1 MDEKFLLIDGSSLIH
16 RAFFALPPL
25 TNQKGVNTGAVYGL
39 CNMLLKLLQEIQP
52 NYMLVAFDKSR
63 KTFRTEKFSA
73 YKGQRKATPP
83 ELKEQFPLSMELLQA
98 MGIPTLEVDNYEADD
113 IIGTLSSAAPEN
125 VQVKIVTGDRDEFQ
139 LIKNNVQ
146 VLFTKKGISN
156 IAVYD
161 EKAFG
166 EEYQG
171 LEPRQIID
179 LKGLMGDTSD
189 NIPGV
194 PGVGPKTALK
204 LITQYRTV
212 ENVLDHAEE
221 VKGKALQEKLRNNRD
236 QALLSKELA
245 TICLEVPID
254 RDPAAYLLTGMTG
267 ECRKLMQELQFR
279 NLWDRFVP
287 VLGCAEGTDAGSSD
301 DPLSLFGEPM
311 ETQALETVEVT
322 DPAQAEKLMEE
333 IKTQGAQVALAY
345 ETAGT
350 LPKLELV
357 SLDLVFKDRHYA
369 LQPEKAGKE
378 AVLSWLQD
386 GTLPKAAADPK
397 ELYKYMLGQGR
408 ELRGITDDPSL
419 AAYLFEP
426 GANGY
431 GIRGLGEEFLSGT
444 SGEAAQDTA
453 ALVPVLREKLQERD
467 LTRLYEKIELPLTEN
482 LAEMEFAGITVDQA
496 MLDEVTEEM
505 TKKVQ
510 ALEQQAWDQAGE
522 EFNLN
527 SPKQLGSLLFDK
539 LGLPIIKKTKTGYST
554 DVSVLEALQGEH
566 PIIETLIAYR
576 QLSKLLSTYLLGL
589 HPLINPVTGRIHTH
603 FNQMATV
610 TGRLSSTEPN
620 LQNIPTRTEVGK
632 RMREMFVP
640 GEGYDLLMSCDY
652 SQVEL
657 RVMASIAQDELLLDS
672 FRHGQDVHARTAS
685 EIFSVPLD
693 QVTPYMR
700 SKAKTVNFGI
710 IYGISDFGLARQLGV
725 PRGEAA
731 QYIDSYFAR
740 YTGVKA
746 YMEREKQKARELGY
760 VETLFGRRRYLP
772 DIKAKNFN
780 RRSFAERTAINTPI
794 QGTAAD
800 IIKIA
805 MLKVAENLRQAQV
818 KSRVL
823 LQVHDELVLEVTE
836 KEKDQVARIVKD
848 TMEHAVELA
857 VPLVADVAVGK
868 NWAQAK

>member
-25 TNQKGVNTGAVYGL
+25 TNKKGVNTGAVYGL
-39 CNMLLKLLQEIQP
+39 CNMILKLLQEIKP
-52 NYMLVAFDKSR
+52 SYMLVAFDKSR
-63 KTFRTEKFSA
+63 KTFRTEKFPD

-83 ELKEQFPLSMELLQA
+83 ELKEQFPLSIRLLQA

-113 IIGTLSSAAPEN
+113 IIGTLSSGAPDS
-125 VQVKIVTGDRDEFQ
+125 VQVRIVTGDRDEFQ

-204 LITQYRTV
+204 LIAQYGTV
-212 ENVLDHAEE
+212 ENTLDHAEE

-236 QALLSKELA
+236 QALLSKDLA
-245 TICLEVPID
+245 TICLQVPIEK
-254 RDPAAYLLTGMTG
+254 DPAAYPLTGLT
-267 ECRKLMQELQFR
+267 EESRKLMQELQFK

-287 VLGCAEGTDAGSSD
+287 VLGCAAGTEGAND
-301 DPLSLFGEPM
+301 DPLSLFGQPVAAD
-311 ETQALETVEVT
+311 TLERVEIS
-322 DPAQAEKLMEE
+322 DDAQGDRLVEE
-333 IKTQGAQVALAY
+333 IRAKGDQVALAY
-345 ETAGT
+345 VLQGN
-350 LPKLELV
+350 LPSQRLEQ
-357 SLDLVFKDRHYA
+357 LDLVF
-369 LQPEKAGKE
+369 AGKHYVFHPE
-378 AVLSWLQD
+378 QAGKQAVLALLENPD
-386 GTLPKAAADPK
+386 LPKAVADPK
-397 ELYKYMLGQGR
+397 ELYKYMMGQGKA
-408 ELRGITDDPSL
+408 LQGVTDDPSL
-419 AAYLFEP
+419 AGYLYEP
-426 GANGY
+426 GASSY
-431 GIRGLGEEFLSGT
+431 GIQGLGEEFLSAA

-453 ALVPVLREKLQERD
+453 ALVPVLRDRLQERG
-467 LTRLYEKIELPLTEN
+467 LTRLYETIELPLTKN
-482 LAEMEFAGITVDQA
+482 LAEMEWNGITIDQA

-510 ALEQQAWDQAGE
+510 ALEQQAFDQAGE
-522 EFNLN
+522 QFNLN
-527 SPKQLGSLLFDK
+527 SPKQLGALLFEK
-539 LGLPIIKKTKTGYST
+539 LGLPVIKKTKTGYST

-566 PIIETLIAYR
+566 PIIETLIRYR

-589 HPLINPVTGRIHTH
+589 HPLINPATGRIHTH

-640 GEGYDLLMSCDY
+640 GKDYDLLMSCDY

-685 EIFSVPLD
+685 EIFGVPLD

-731 QYIDSYFAR
+731 QYIESYFAR
-740 YTGVKA
+740 YTGVKD
-746 YMEREKQKARELGY
+746 YMEREKQKAREMGY

-772 DIKAKNFN
+772 DINAKNFN

-800 IIKIA
+800 IIKVA
-805 MLKVAENLRQAQV
+805 MLKVAENLKKAQV

-836 KEKDQVARIVKD
+836 EEKDQVAQIVKD

-857 VPLVADVAVGK
+857 VPLVADVATGK

>member
-25 TNQKGVNTGAVYGL
+25 TNKKGVNTGAVYGL
-39 CNMLLKLLQEIQP
+39 CNMILKLLQEIKP
-52 NYMLVAFDKSR
+52 SYMLVAFDKSR
-63 KTFRTEKFSA
+63 KTFRTEKFPD

-83 ELKEQFPLSMELLQA
+83 ELKEQFPLSIRLLQA

-113 IIGTLSSAAPEN
+113 IIGTLSSGAPDS
-125 VQVKIVTGDRDEFQ
+125 VQVRIVTGDRDEFQ

-161 EKAFG
+161 EKTFG

-204 LITQYRTV
+204 LIAQYGTV
-212 ENVLDHAEE
+212 ENTLDHAEE

-236 QALLSKELA
+236 QALLSKDLA
-245 TICLEVPID
+245 TICLQVPIEK
-254 RDPAAYLLTGMTG
+254 DPAAYPLTGLT
-267 ECRKLMQELQFR
+267 EESRKLMQELQFK

-287 VLGCAEGTDAGSSD
+287 VLGCAAGTEGAND
-301 DPLSLFGEPM
+301 DPLSLFGQPVAAD
-311 ETQALETVEVT
+311 TLERVEIS
-322 DPAQAEKLMEE
+322 DDAQGDRLVEE
-333 IKTQGAQVALAY
+333 IRAKGDQVALAY
-345 ETAGT
+345 VLQGN
-350 LPKLELV
+350 LPSQRLEQ
-357 SLDLVFKDRHYA
+357 LDLVF
-369 LQPEKAGKE
+369 AGKHYVFHPE
-378 AVLSWLQD
+378 QAGKQAVLALLENPD
-386 GTLPKAAADPK
+386 LPKAVADPK
-397 ELYKYMLGQGR
+397 ELYKYMMGQGKA
-408 ELRGITDDPSL
+408 LQGVTDDPSL
-419 AAYLFEP
+419 AGYLYEP
-426 GANGY
+426 GASSY
-431 GIRGLGEEFLSGT
+431 GIQGLGEEFLSAA

-453 ALVPVLREKLQERD
+453 ALVPVLRDRLQERG
-467 LTRLYEKIELPLTEN
+467 LTRLYETIELPLTEN
-482 LAEMEFAGITVDQA
+482 LAEMEWNGITIDQA

-510 ALEQQAWDQAGE
+510 ALEQQAFDQAGE
-522 EFNLN
+522 QFNLN
-527 SPKQLGSLLFDK
+527 SPKQLGALLFEK
-539 LGLPIIKKTKTGYST
+539 LGLPVIKKTKTGYST

-566 PIIETLIAYR
+566 PIIETLIRYR

-589 HPLINPVTGRIHTH
+589 HPLINPATGRIHTH

-640 GEGYDLLMSCDY
+640 GKDYDLLMSCDY

-685 EIFSVPLD
+685 EIFGVPLD

-731 QYIDSYFAR
+731 QYIESYFAR
-740 YTGVKA
+740 YTGVKD
-746 YMEREKQKARELGY
+746 YMEREKQKAREMGY

-772 DIKAKNFN
+772 DINAKNFN

-800 IIKIA
+800 IIKVA
-805 MLKVAENLRQAQV
+805 MLKVAENLKKAQV

-836 KEKDQVARIVKD
+836 EEKDQVAQIVKD

-857 VPLVADVAVGK
+857 VPLVADVATGK

>member
-25 TNQKGVNTGAVYGL
+25 TNKKGVNTGAVYGL
-39 CNMLLKLLQEIQP
+39 CNMILKLLQEIKP
-52 NYMLVAFDKSR
+52 SYMLVAFDKSR
-63 KTFRTEKFSA
+63 KTFRTEKFPD

-83 ELKEQFPLSMELLQA
+83 ELKEQFPLSIRLLQA

-113 IIGTLSSAAPEN
+113 IIGTLSSGAPDS
-125 VQVKIVTGDRDEFQ
+125 VQVRIVTGDRDEFQ

-204 LITQYRTV
+204 LIAQYGTV
-212 ENVLDHAEE
+212 ENTLDHAEE

-236 QALLSKELA
+236 QALLSKDLA
-245 TICLEVPID
+245 TICLQVPIEK
-254 RDPAAYLLTGMTG
+254 DPAAYPLTGLT
-267 ECRKLMQELQFR
+267 EESRKLMQELQFK

-287 VLGCAEGTDAGSSD
+287 VLGCAAGTEGAND
-301 DPLSLFGEPM
+301 DPLSLFGQPVAAD
-311 ETQALETVEVT
+311 TLERVEIS
-322 DPAQAEKLMEE
+322 DDAQGDRLVEK
-333 IKTQGAQVALAY
+333 IRAKGDQVALAY
-345 ETAGT
+345 VLQGN
-350 LPKLELV
+350 LPSQRLEQ
-357 SLDLVFKDRHYA
+357 LDLVF
-369 LQPEKAGKE
+369 AGKHYVFHPE
-378 AVLSWLQD
+378 QAGKQAVLALLENPD
-386 GTLPKAAADPK
+386 LPKAVADPK
-397 ELYKYMLGQGR
+397 ELYKYMMGQGKA
-408 ELRGITDDPSL
+408 LQGVTDDPSL
-419 AAYLFEP
+419 AGYLYEP
-426 GANGY
+426 GASSY
-431 GIRGLGEEFLSGT
+431 GIQGLGEEFLSAA

-453 ALVPVLREKLQERD
+453 ALVPVLRDRLQERG
-467 LTRLYEKIELPLTEN
+467 LTRLYETIELPLTEN
-482 LAEMEFAGITVDQA
+482 LAEMEWNGITIDQA

-510 ALEQQAWDQAGE
+510 ALEQQAFDQAGE
-522 EFNLN
+522 QFNLN
-527 SPKQLGSLLFDK
+527 SPKQLGALLFEK
-539 LGLPIIKKTKTGYST
+539 LGLPVIKKTKTGYST

-566 PIIETLIAYR
+566 PIIETLIRYR

-589 HPLINPVTGRIHTH
+589 HPLINPATGRIHTH

-640 GEGYDLLMSCDY
+640 GKDYDLLMSCDY

-685 EIFSVPLD
+685 EIFGVPLD

-731 QYIDSYFAR
+731 QYIESYFAR
-740 YTGVKA
+740 YTGVKD
-746 YMEREKQKARELGY
+746 YMEREKQKAREMGY

-772 DIKAKNFN
+772 DINAKNFN

-800 IIKIA
+800 IIKVA
-805 MLKVAENLRQAQV
+805 MLKVAENLKKAQV

-836 KEKDQVARIVKD
+836 EEKDQVAQIVKD

-857 VPLVADVAVGK
+857 VPLVADVATGK

>member
-1 MDEKFLLIDGSSLIH
+1 MSEKFLLIDGSSLLH

-25 TNQKGVNTGAVYGL
+25 TNKAGVNTGAVYGL

-52 NYMLVAFDKSR
+52 KYMLVAFDKSR
-63 KTFRTEKFSA
+63 KSFRTEKFA
-73 YKGQRKATPP
+73 DYKGQRKATPP
-83 ELKEQFPLSMELLQA
+83 ELKEQFPLSIELLQT
-98 MGIPTLEVDNYEADD
+98 MGIPTLELDNYEADD
-113 IIGTLSSAAPEN
+113 IIGTLSAAAPED
-125 VQVKIVTGDRDEFQ
+125 VDVKIVTGDRDEFQ
-139 LIKNNVQ
+139 LIKSNVE

-171 LEPRQIID
+171 LVPKQIID

-204 LITQYRTV
+204 LITAYQTV
-212 ENVLDHAEE
+212 ENVLDHADE
-221 VKGKALQEKLRNNRD
+221 VKGKSLQEKLKTYRD
-236 QALLSKELA
+236 QALLSKDLA
-245 TICLEVPID
+245 TICLDAPVD
-254 RDPAAYLLTGMTG
+254 KALTAYPLTGLTSASHSM
-267 ECRKLMQELQFR
+267 MQELQFK
-279 NLWDRFVP
+279 NLWDRFLP
-287 VLGCAEGTDAGSSD
+287 VLGLAAGTEDPGSD
-301 DPLSLFGEPM
+301 DPMALFGAPAAA
-311 ETQALETVEVT
+311 ETWETVDIT
-322 DPAQAEKLMEE
+322 DNAQAEKLLQELR
-333 IKTQGAQVALAY
+333 KGKQQVAIAY
-345 ETAGT
+345 STSGLLPELT
-350 LPKLELV
+350 LDT
-357 SLDLVFKDRHYA
+357 LDLAFNSKHYHF
-369 LQPEKAGKE
+369 QPELAGK
-378 AVLSWLQD
+378 AALLDLLAD
-386 GTLPKAAADPK
+386 GDIPKAIADPK
-397 ELYKYMLGQGR
+397 ELYKYMLGQHSM
-408 ELRGITDDPSL
+408 LRGVTDDPAL
-419 AAYLFEP
+419 AGYLYEP
-426 GANGY
+426 GATSYSLTN
-431 GIRGLGEEFLSGT
+431 LGEEFLPAA
-444 SGEAAQDTA
+444 SGEGAQDTA
-453 ALVPVLREKLQERD
+453 ALVPVLREKLEERG
-467 LTRLYEKIELPLTEN
+467 LTNLYENIELPLTEN
-482 LAEMEFAGITVDQA
+482 LAEMEYNGITIDQA
-496 MLDEVTEEM
+496 MLDEVTDEM
-505 TKKVQ
+505 KKKVS

-527 SPKQLGSLLFDK
+527 SPKQLGVLLFEK

-589 HPLINPVTGRIHTH
+589 HPLINPNTGRIHTH

-640 GEGYDLLMSCDY
+640 GKGYDLLMSCDY

-657 RVMASIAQDELLLDS
+657 RVMASIAKDELLLDS

-685 EIFSVPLD
+685 EIFGVPLD
-693 QVTPYMR
+693 QVTHYMR

-710 IYGISDFGLARQLGV
+710 IYGISDFGLAKQLGV
-725 PRGEAA
+725 SRSEAA
-731 QYIDSYFAR
+731 QYIESYFAR

-746 YMEREKQKARELGY
+746 YMEREKQKARDLGY

-805 MLKVAENLRQAQV
+805 MLKVAKKLKEAGV

-823 LQVHDELVLEVTE
+823 LQVHDELVLEVPKE
-836 KEKDQVARIVKD
+836 EKDQVAEIVKT
-848 TMEHAVELA
+848 TMEQAVPLE
-857 VPLVADVAVGK
+857 VPLVADVATGE
-868 NWAQAK
+868 NWAKAK

>member
-16 RAFFALPPL
+16 RAFFALPAL
-25 TNQKGVNTGAVYGL
+25 TNKKGVNTGAVYGL
-39 CNMLLKLLQEIQP
+39 CNMILKLLQEIKP
-52 NYMLVAFDKSR
+52 SYMLVAFDKSR
-63 KTFRTEKFSA
+63 KTFRTEKFPD

-83 ELKEQFPLSMELLQA
+83 ELKEQFPLSIRLLQA

-113 IIGTLSSAAPEN
+113 IIGTLSSGAPDS
-125 VQVKIVTGDRDEFQ
+125 VQVRIVTGDRDEFQ

-204 LITQYRTV
+204 LIAQYGTV
-212 ENVLDHAEE
+212 ENTLDHAEE

-236 QALLSKELA
+236 QALLSKDLA
-245 TICLEVPID
+245 TICLQVPIEK
-254 RDPAAYLLTGMTG
+254 DPAAYPLTGLT
-267 ECRKLMQELQFR
+267 EESRKLMQELQFK

-287 VLGCAEGTDAGSSD
+287 VLGCAAGTEGAND
-301 DPLSLFGEPM
+301 DPLSLFGQPVAAD
-311 ETQALETVEVT
+311 TLERVEIS
-322 DPAQAEKLMEE
+322 DDAQGDRLVEE
-333 IKTQGAQVALAY
+333 IRAKGDQVALAY
-345 ETAGT
+345 VLQGN
-350 LPKLELV
+350 LPSQRLEQ
-357 SLDLVFKDRHYA
+357 LDLVF
-369 LQPEKAGKE
+369 AGKHYVFHPE
-378 AVLSWLQD
+378 QAGKQAVLALLENPD
-386 GTLPKAAADPK
+386 LPKAVADPK
-397 ELYKYMLGQGR
+397 ELYKYMMGQGKA
-408 ELRGITDDPSL
+408 LQGVTDDPSL
-419 AAYLFEP
+419 AGYLYEP
-426 GANGY
+426 GASSY
-431 GIRGLGEEFLSGT
+431 GIQGLGEEFLSAA

-453 ALVPVLREKLQERD
+453 ALVPVLRDRLQERG
-467 LTRLYEKIELPLTEN
+467 LTRLYETIELPLTEN
-482 LAEMEFAGITVDQA
+482 LAEMEWNGITIDQA

-510 ALEQQAWDQAGE
+510 ALEQQAFDQAGE
-522 EFNLN
+522 QFNLN
-527 SPKQLGSLLFDK
+527 SPKQLGALLFEK
-539 LGLPIIKKTKTGYST
+539 LGLPVIKKTKTGYST

-566 PIIETLIAYR
+566 PIIETLIRYR

-589 HPLINPVTGRIHTH
+589 HPLINPATGRIHTH

-640 GEGYDLLMSCDY
+640 GKDYDLLMSCDY

-685 EIFSVPLD
+685 EIFGVPLD

-731 QYIDSYFAR
+731 QYIESYFAR
-740 YTGVKA
+740 YTGVKD
-746 YMEREKQKARELGY
+746 YMEREKQKAREMGY

-772 DIKAKNFN
+772 DINAKNFN

-800 IIKIA
+800 IIKVA
-805 MLKVAENLRQAQV
+805 MLKVAENLKKAQV
-818 KSRVL
+818 KSQVL

-836 KEKDQVARIVKD
+836 EEKDQVAQIVKD

-857 VPLVADVAVGK
+857 VPLVADVATGK

>member
-1 MDEKFLLIDGSSLIH
+1 MSEKFLLIDGSSLLH

-25 TNQKGVNTGAVYGL
+25 TNKAGVNTGAVYGL

-52 NYMLVAFDKSR
+52 KYMLVAFDKSR
-63 KTFRTEKFSA
+63 KSFRTEKFA
-73 YKGQRKATPP
+73 DYKGQRKATPP
-83 ELKEQFPLSMELLQA
+83 ELKEQFPLSIELLQT
-98 MGIPTLEVDNYEADD
+98 MGIPTLELDNYEADD
-113 IIGTLSSAAPEN
+113 IIGTLSAAAPED
-125 VQVKIVTGDRDEFQ
+125 VDVKIVTGDRDEFQ
-139 LIKNNVQ
+139 LIKSNVE

-171 LEPRQIID
+171 LVPKQIID

-204 LITQYRTV
+204 LITAYQTV
-212 ENVLDHAEE
+212 ENVLDHADE
-221 VKGKALQEKLRNNRD
+221 VKGKSLQEKLKTYRD
-236 QALLSKELA
+236 QALLSKDLA
-245 TICLEVPID
+245 TICLDAPVD
-254 RDPAAYLLTGMTG
+254 KALTAYPLTGLTSASHSM
-267 ECRKLMQELQFR
+267 MQELQFK

-287 VLGCAEGTDAGSSD
+287 VLGLAAGTEDPGSD
-301 DPLSLFGEPM
+301 DPMALFGAPAAA
-311 ETQALETVEVT
+311 ETWETVDIT
-322 DPAQAEKLMEE
+322 DNAQAEKLLQELR
-333 IKTQGAQVALAY
+333 KGKQQVAITYATSGLLP
-345 ETAGT
+345 ELT
-350 LPKLELV
+350 LDT
-357 SLDLVFKDRHYA
+357 LDLAFENKHYHF
-369 LQPEKAGKE
+369 QPELAGK
-378 AVLSWLQD
+378 AALLDLLAD
-386 GTLPKAAADPK
+386 GDIPKAIADPK
-397 ELYKYMLGQGR
+397 ELYKYMLGQHSM
-408 ELRGITDDPSL
+408 LRGVTDDPAL
-419 AAYLFEP
+419 AGYLYEP
-426 GANGY
+426 GATSYSLTN
-431 GIRGLGEEFLSGT
+431 LGEEFLPAA
-444 SGEAAQDTA
+444 SGEGAQDTA
-453 ALVPVLREKLQERD
+453 ALVPVLREKLEERG
-467 LTRLYEKIELPLTEN
+467 LTNLYENIELPLTEN
-482 LAEMEFAGITVDQA
+482 LAEMEYNGITIDQA
-496 MLDEVTEEM
+496 MLDEVTDEM
-505 TKKVQ
+505 KKKVS

-527 SPKQLGSLLFDK
+527 SPKQLGVLLFEK

-589 HPLINPVTGRIHTH
+589 HPLINPNTGRIHTH

-657 RVMASIAQDELLLDS
+657 RVMASIAKDELLLDS

-685 EIFSVPLD
+685 EIFGVPLD
-693 QVTPYMR
+693 QVTHYMR

-710 IYGISDFGLARQLGV
+710 IYGISDFGLAKQLGV
-725 PRGEAA
+725 SRSEAA
-731 QYIDSYFAR
+731 QYIESYFAR

-746 YMEREKQKARELGY
+746 YMEREKQKARDLGY

-805 MLKVAENLRQAQV
+805 MLKVAKKLKEAGV

-823 LQVHDELVLEVTE
+823 LQVHDELVLEVPKE
-836 KEKDQVARIVKD
+836 EKDQVAEIVKT
-848 TMEHAVELA
+848 TMEQAVPLE
-857 VPLVADVAVGK
+857 VPLVADVATGE
-868 NWAQAK
+868 NWAKAK

>member
-52 NYMLVAFDKSR
+52 DYMLVAFDKSR
-63 KTFRTEKFSA
+63 KTFRTEKFPE

-83 ELKEQFPLSMELLQA
+83 ELKEQFPLSIQLLQT

-113 IIGTLSSAAPEN
+113 IIGTLSNGAPEN

-139 LIKNNVQ
+139 LIKDNVQ

-171 LEPRQIID
+171 LEPRQIIE

-204 LITQYRTV
+204 LITQYGTV
-212 ENVLDHAEE
+212 ENTLDHMEE
-221 VKGKALQEKLRNNRD
+221 VKGKSLQEKLRNNRE

-254 RDPAAYLLTGMTG
+254 RDPSAYPLTGMTG

-287 VLGCAEGTDAGSSD
+287 VLGCADGQDAGDSD

-322 DPAQAEKLMEE
+322 DPIQAEKLMEE
-333 IKTQGAQVALAY
+333 IKAQGAQVALAY

-350 LPKLELV
+350 LPQLELV
-357 SLDLVFKDRHYA
+357 SLDLIFKDRHYA
-369 LQPEKAGKE
+369 FHPEKAGKE
-378 AVLSWLQD
+378 AVLAWLQD
-386 GTLPKAAADPK
+386 GNLPKAAADPK

-408 ELRGITDDPSL
+408 KLRGITDDPSL

-426 GANGY
+426 GASGY
-431 GIRGLGEEFLSGT
+431 GIQGLGEEFLSGT
-444 SGEAAQDTA
+444 SGEKAQDTA
-453 ALVPVLREKLQERD
+453 ALVPVLREKLQERN
-467 LTRLYEKIELPLTEN
+467 LIRLYEDIELPLTAN
-482 LAEMEFAGITVDQA
+482 LAEMEFAGIAIDQA

-510 ALEQQAWDQAGE
+510 SLEQQAWEQAGE

-527 SPKQLGSLLFDK
+527 SPKQLGVLLFEK

-589 HPLINPVTGRIHTH
+589 HPLVNPHTGRIHTH
-603 FNQMATV
+603 FNQMATI

-657 RVMASIAQDELLLDS
+657 RVMASIAQDGLLLDS

-685 EIFSVPLD
+685 EIFGVPLD

-731 QYIDSYFAR
+731 QYIESYFAR
-740 YTGVKA
+740 YTGVKD
-746 YMEREKQKARELGY
+746 YMEREKQKARDLGY

-805 MLKVAENLRQAQV
+805 MLKVGENLKAAGV
-818 KSRVL
+818 KSQVL

>member
-1 MDEKFLLIDGSSLIH
+1 MSEKFLLIDGSSLLH

-25 TNQKGVNTGAVYGL
+25 TNKAGVNTGAVYGL

-52 NYMLVAFDKSR
+52 KYMLVAFDKSR
-63 KTFRTEKFSA
+63 KSFRTEKFA
-73 YKGQRKATPP
+73 DYKGQRKATPP
-83 ELKEQFPLSMELLQA
+83 ELKEQFPLSIELLQT
-98 MGIPTLEVDNYEADD
+98 MGIPTLELDNYEADD
-113 IIGTLSSAAPEN
+113 IIGTLSAAAPED
-125 VQVKIVTGDRDEFQ
+125 VDVKIVTGDRDEFQ
-139 LIKNNVQ
+139 LIKSNVE

-171 LEPRQIID
+171 LVPKQIID

-204 LITQYRTV
+204 LITAYQTV
-212 ENVLDHAEE
+212 ENVLDHADE
-221 VKGKALQEKLRNNRD
+221 VKGKSLQEKLKTYRD
-236 QALLSKELA
+236 QALLSKDLA
-245 TICLEVPID
+245 TICLDAPVD
-254 RDPAAYLLTGMTG
+254 KALTAYPLTGLTSASHSM
-267 ECRKLMQELQFR
+267 MQELQFK

-287 VLGCAEGTDAGSSD
+287 VLGLAAGTEDPGSD
-301 DPLSLFGEPM
+301 DPMALFGAPAAA
-311 ETQALETVEVT
+311 ETWETVDIT
-322 DPAQAEKLMEE
+322 DNAQAEKLLQELR
-333 IKTQGAQVALAY
+333 KSKQQVAIAY
-345 ETAGT
+345 ATSGLLPELT
-350 LPKLELV
+350 LDT
-357 SLDLVFKDRHYA
+357 LDLAFDSKHYHF
-369 LQPEKAGKE
+369 QPELAGK
-378 AVLSWLQD
+378 AALLDLLAD
-386 GTLPKAAADPK
+386 GDIPKAIADPK
-397 ELYKYMLGQGR
+397 ELYKYMLGQHSM
-408 ELRGITDDPSL
+408 LRGVTDDPAL
-419 AAYLFEP
+419 AGYLYEP
-426 GANGY
+426 GATSYSLTN
-431 GIRGLGEEFLSGT
+431 LGEEFLPAA
-444 SGEAAQDTA
+444 SGEGAQDTA
-453 ALVPVLREKLQERD
+453 ALVPVLRKKLEERG
-467 LTRLYEKIELPLTEN
+467 LTNLYENIELPLTEN
-482 LAEMEFAGITVDQA
+482 LAEMEFNGITIDQA
-496 MLDEVTEEM
+496 MLDEVTDEM
-505 TKKVQ
+505 KKKVS

-527 SPKQLGSLLFDK
+527 SPKQLGVLLFEK

-589 HPLINPVTGRIHTH
+589 HPLINPNTGRIHTH

-640 GEGYDLLMSCDY
+640 GKGYDLLMSCDY

-657 RVMASIAQDELLLDS
+657 RVMASIAKDELLLDS

-685 EIFSVPLD
+685 EIFGVPLD
-693 QVTPYMR
+693 QVTHYMR

-710 IYGISDFGLARQLGV
+710 IYGISDFGLAKQLGV
-725 PRGEAA
+725 SRSEAA
-731 QYIDSYFAR
+731 QYIESYFAR

-746 YMEREKQKARELGY
+746 YMEREKQKARDLGY

-805 MLKVAENLRQAQV
+805 MLKVAKKLKEAGV

-823 LQVHDELVLEVTE
+823 LQVHDELVLEVPKE
-836 KEKDQVARIVKD
+836 EKDQVAEIVKT
-848 TMEHAVELA
+848 TMEQAVPLE
-857 VPLVADVAVGK
+857 VPLVADVATGE
-868 NWAQAK
+868 NWAKAK

>member
-1 MDEKFLLIDGSSLIH
+1 MSEKFLLIDGSSLLH

-25 TNQKGVNTGAVYGL
+25 TNKAGVNTGAVYGL

-52 NYMLVAFDKSR
+52 KYMLVAFDKSR
-63 KTFRTEKFSA
+63 KSFRTDKFA
-73 YKGQRKATPP
+73 EYKGQRKATPP
-83 ELKEQFPLSMELLQA
+83 ELKEQFPLSIELLQT
-98 MGIPTLEVDNYEADD
+98 MGIPTLELDNYEADD
-113 IIGTLSSAAPEN
+113 IIGTLSAAAPAD
-125 VQVKIVTGDRDEFQ
+125 VDVKIVTGDRDEFQ
-139 LIKNNVQ
+139 LIKSNVQ

-161 EKAFG
+161 ERTFG

-171 LEPRQIID
+171 LVPKQIID

-194 PGVGPKTALK
+194 PGVGPKTAMK
-204 LITQYRTV
+204 LITAYQTV
-212 ENVLDHAEE
+212 ENVLDHAGE
-221 VKGKALQEKLRNNRD
+221 VKGKSLQEKLKTYKD

-254 RDPAAYLLTGMTG
+254 RVLSAYPLTGLTAESHRM
-267 ECRKLMQELQFR
+267 MQELQFK

-287 VLGCAEGTDAGSSD
+287 VLGLAEGSEAPGSD
-301 DPLSLFGEPM
+301 DPMALFGNPTAA
-311 ETQALETVEVT
+311 ETWETVDIT
-322 DPAQAEKLMEE
+322 DNAQADKLLQDLRN
-333 IKTQGAQVALAY
+333 KKQPVSLAY
-345 ETAGT
+345 TTSGQ
-350 LPKLELV
+350 LPRLELDSV
-357 SLDLVFKDRHYA
+357 DLAF
-369 LQPEKAGKE
+369 AGKHYHFQP
-378 AVLSWLQD
+378 AMA
-386 GTLPKAAADPK
+386 GKAMLLEMLADAGISKVIASPK
-397 ELYKYMLGQGR
+397 ELYKYMLGQKSM
-408 ELRGITDDPSL
+408 LRGVTDDPAL
-419 AAYLFEP
+419 AGYLYEP
-426 GANGY
+426 GATSYSLTN
-431 GIRGLGEEFLSGT
+431 LEEEFLSAA
-444 SGEAAQDTA
+444 SGEEAQDTA
-453 ALVPVLREKLQERD
+453 ALGPVLREKLEERG
-467 LTRLYEKIELPLTEN
+467 LTNLYENIELPLTEN
-482 LAEMEFAGITVDQA
+482 LAEMEFNGITIDQA
-496 MLDEVTEEM
+496 MLDEVTDEM
-505 TKKVQ
+505 KKKVST
-510 ALEQQAWDQAGE
+510 LEQQAWDQGGE

-527 SPKQLGSLLFDK
+527 SPKQLGVLLFEK

-589 HPLINPVTGRIHTH
+589 HPLINPNTGRIHTH

-620 LQNIPTRTEVGK
+620 LQNIPTRTEVGR

-685 EIFSVPLD
+685 EIFGVPLD
-693 QVTPYMR
+693 QVTHYMR

-710 IYGISDFGLARQLGV
+710 IYGISDFGLAKQLGV
-725 PRGEAA
+725 PRSEAA
-731 QYIDSYFAR
+731 QYIESYFAR

-772 DIKAKNFN
+772 DINAKNFN

-805 MLKVAENLRQAQV
+805 MLKVAEKLKEAGV

-823 LQVHDELVLEVTE
+823 LQVHDELVLEVPKE
-836 KEKDQVARIVKD
+836 EKDQVAQIVKT
-848 TMEHAVELA
+848 TMEQAVPLE
-857 VPLVADVAVGK
+857 VPLVADVAVGE
-868 NWAQAK
+868 NWAKAK

>member
-25 TNQKGVNTGAVYGL
+25 TNKKGVNTGAVYGL
-39 CNMLLKLLQEIQP
+39 CNMILKLLQEIKP
-52 NYMLVAFDKSR
+52 SYMLVAFDKSR
-63 KTFRTEKFSA
+63 KTFRTEKFPD

-83 ELKEQFPLSMELLQA
+83 ELKEQFPLSIRLLQA

-113 IIGTLSSAAPEN
+113 IIGTLSSGAPDS
-125 VQVKIVTGDRDEFQ
+125 VQVRIVTGDRDEFQ

-204 LITQYRTV
+204 LIAQYGTV
-212 ENVLDHAEE
+212 ENTLDHAEE

-236 QALLSKELA
+236 QALLSKDLA
-245 TICLEVPID
+245 TICLQVPIEK
-254 RDPAAYLLTGMTG
+254 DPAAYPLTGLT
-267 ECRKLMQELQFR
+267 EESRKLMQELQFK

-287 VLGCAEGTDAGSSD
+287 VLGCAAGTEGAND
-301 DPLSLFGEPM
+301 DPLSLFGQPVAAD
-311 ETQALETVEVT
+311 TLERVEIS
-322 DPAQAEKLMEE
+322 DDAQGDRLVEE
-333 IKTQGAQVALAY
+333 IRAKGDQVALAY
-345 ETAGT
+345 VLQGN
-350 LPKLELV
+350 LPSQRLEQ
-357 SLDLVFKDRHYA
+357 LDLVF
-369 LQPEKAGKE
+369 AGKHYVFHPE
-378 AVLSWLQD
+378 QAGKQAVLALLENPD
-386 GTLPKAAADPK
+386 LPKAVADPK
-397 ELYKYMLGQGR
+397 ELYKYMMGLGKALQGV
-408 ELRGITDDPSL
+408 TDDPSL
-419 AAYLFEP
+419 AGYLYEP
-426 GANGY
+426 GASSY
-431 GIRGLGEEFLSGT
+431 GIQGLGEEFLSAA

-453 ALVPVLREKLQERD
+453 ALVPVLRDRLQERG
-467 LTRLYEKIELPLTEN
+467 LTRLYETIELPLTEN
-482 LAEMEFAGITVDQA
+482 LAEMEWNGITIDQA

-510 ALEQQAWDQAGE
+510 ALEQQAFDQAGE
-522 EFNLN
+522 QFNLN
-527 SPKQLGSLLFDK
+527 SPKQLGALLFEK
-539 LGLPIIKKTKTGYST
+539 LGLPVIKKTKTGYST

-566 PIIETLIAYR
+566 PIIETLIRYR

-589 HPLINPVTGRIHTH
+589 HPLINPATGRIHTH

-640 GEGYDLLMSCDY
+640 GKDYDLLMSCDY

-685 EIFSVPLD
+685 EIFGVPLD

-731 QYIDSYFAR
+731 QYIESYFAR
-740 YTGVKA
+740 YTGVKD
-746 YMEREKQKARELGY
+746 YMEREKQKAREMGY

-772 DIKAKNFN
+772 DINAKNFN

-800 IIKIA
+800 IIKVA
-805 MLKVAENLRQAQV
+805 MLKVAENLKKAQV

-836 KEKDQVARIVKD
+836 EEKDQVAQIVKD

-857 VPLVADVAVGK
+857 VPLVADVATGK

>member
-1 MDEKFLLIDGSSLIH
+1 MSEKFLLIDGSSLLH

-25 TNQKGVNTGAVYGL
+25 TNKAGVNTGAVYGL

-52 NYMLVAFDKSR
+52 KYMLVAFDKSR
-63 KTFRTEKFSA
+63 KSFRTEKFA
-73 YKGQRKATPP
+73 DYKGQRKATPP
-83 ELKEQFPLSMELLQA
+83 ELKEQFPLSIELLQT
-98 MGIPTLEVDNYEADD
+98 MGIPTLELDNYEADD
-113 IIGTLSSAAPEN
+113 IIGTLSAAAPED
-125 VQVKIVTGDRDEFQ
+125 VDVKIVTGDRDEFQ
-139 LIKNNVQ
+139 LIKSNVE

-171 LEPRQIID
+171 LVPKQIID

-204 LITQYRTV
+204 LITAYQTV
-212 ENVLDHAEE
+212 ENVLDHADE
-221 VKGKALQEKLRNNRD
+221 VKGKSLQEKLKTYRD
-236 QALLSKELA
+236 QALLSKDLA
-245 TICLEVPID
+245 TICLDAPVD
-254 RDPAAYLLTGMTG
+254 KALTAYPLTGLTSASHSM
-267 ECRKLMQELQFR
+267 MQELQFK

-287 VLGCAEGTDAGSSD
+287 VLGLAAGTEDPGSD
-301 DPLSLFGEPM
+301 DPMALFGAPAAA
-311 ETQALETVEVT
+311 ETWETVDIT
-322 DPAQAEKLMEE
+322 DNAQAEKLLQELR
-333 IKTQGAQVALAY
+333 KGKQQVAIAY
-345 ETAGT
+345 ATSGLLPELT
-350 LPKLELV
+350 LDT
-357 SLDLVFKDRHYA
+357 LDLAFNSKHYHF
-369 LQPEKAGKE
+369 QPELAGK
-378 AVLSWLQD
+378 AVLLDLLAD
-386 GTLPKAAADPK
+386 GDIPKAIADPK
-397 ELYKYMLGQGR
+397 ELYKYMLGQHSM
-408 ELRGITDDPSL
+408 LRGVTDDPAL
-419 AAYLFEP
+419 AGYLYEP
-426 GANGY
+426 GATSYSLTN
-431 GIRGLGEEFLSGT
+431 LGEEFLPAA
-444 SGEAAQDTA
+444 SGEGAQDTA
-453 ALVPVLREKLQERD
+453 ALVPVLREKLEERG
-467 LTRLYEKIELPLTEN
+467 LTNLYENIELPLTEN
-482 LAEMEFAGITVDQA
+482 LAEMEFNGITIDQP
-496 MLDEVTEEM
+496 MLDEVTDEM
-505 TKKVQ
+505 KKKVS

-527 SPKQLGSLLFDK
+527 SPKQLGVLLFEK

-589 HPLINPVTGRIHTH
+589 HPLINPNTGRIHTH

-657 RVMASIAQDELLLDS
+657 RVMASIAKDELLLDS

-685 EIFSVPLD
+685 EIFGVPLD
-693 QVTPYMR
+693 QVTHYMR

-710 IYGISDFGLARQLGV
+710 IYGISDFGLAKQLGV
-725 PRGEAA
+725 SRSEAA
-731 QYIDSYFAR
+731 QYIESYFAR

-746 YMEREKQKARELGY
+746 YMEREKQKARDLGY

-805 MLKVAENLRQAQV
+805 MLKVAKKLKEAGV

-823 LQVHDELVLEVTE
+823 LQVHDELVLEVPKE
-836 KEKDQVARIVKD
+836 EKDQVAEIVKT
-848 TMEHAVELA
+848 TMEQAVPLE
-857 VPLVADVAVGK
+857 VPLVADVATGE
-868 NWAQAK
+868 NWAKAK

>member
-25 TNQKGVNTGAVYGL
+25 TNKKGVNTGAVYGL
-39 CNMLLKLLQEIQP
+39 CNMILKLLQEIKP
-52 NYMLVAFDKSR
+52 SYMLVAFDKSR
-63 KTFRTEKFSA
+63 KTFRTEKFPD

-83 ELKEQFPLSMELLQA
+83 ELKEQFPLSIRLLQA

-113 IIGTLSSAAPEN
+113 IIGTLSSGAPDS
-125 VQVKIVTGDRDEFQ
+125 VQVRIVTGDRDEFQ

-204 LITQYRTV
+204 LIAQYGTV
-212 ENVLDHAEE
+212 ENTLDHAEE

-236 QALLSKELA
+236 QALLSKDLA
-245 TICLEVPID
+245 TICLQVPIEK
-254 RDPAAYLLTGMTG
+254 DPAAYPLTGLT
-267 ECRKLMQELQFR
+267 EESRKLMQELQFK

-287 VLGCAEGTDAGSSD
+287 VLGCAAGTEGASD
-301 DPLSLFGEPM
+301 DPLSLFGQPVAAD
-311 ETQALETVEVT
+311 TLERVEIS
-322 DPAQAEKLMEE
+322 DDAQGDRLVEE
-333 IKTQGAQVALAY
+333 IRAKGDQVALAY
-345 ETAGT
+345 VLQGN
-350 LPKLELV
+350 LPSQQLEQ
-357 SLDLVFKDRHYA
+357 LDLVF
-369 LQPEKAGKE
+369 AGKHYVFHPE
-378 AVLSWLQD
+378 QAGKQAVLALLENPD
-386 GTLPKAAADPK
+386 LPKAVADPK
-397 ELYKYMLGQGR
+397 ELYKYMMGQGKA
-408 ELRGITDDPSL
+408 LQGVTDDPSL
-419 AAYLFEP
+419 AGYLYEP
-426 GANGY
+426 GASSY
-431 GIRGLGEEFLSGT
+431 GIQGLGEEFLPAA

-453 ALVPVLREKLQERD
+453 ALVPVLRDRLQERG
-467 LTRLYEKIELPLTEN
+467 LTRLYETIELPLTEN
-482 LAEMEFAGITVDQA
+482 LAEMEWNGITIDQA

-510 ALEQQAWDQAGE
+510 ALEQQAFDQAGE
-522 EFNLN
+522 QFNLN
-527 SPKQLGSLLFDK
+527 SPKQLGALLFEK
-539 LGLPIIKKTKTGYST
+539 LGLPVIKKTKTGYST

-566 PIIETLIAYR
+566 PIIETLIRYR

-589 HPLINPVTGRIHTH
+589 HPLINPATGRIHTH

-640 GEGYDLLMSCDY
+640 GKGYDLLMSCDY

-685 EIFSVPLD
+685 EIFGVPLD

-731 QYIDSYFAR
+731 QYIESYFAR
-740 YTGVKA
+740 YTGVKD
-746 YMEREKQKARELGY
+746 YMEREKQKAREMGY

-772 DIKAKNFN
+772 DINAKNFN

-800 IIKIA
+800 IIKVA
-805 MLKVAENLRQAQV
+805 MLKVAENLKKAQV

-836 KEKDQVARIVKD
+836 EEKDQVAQIVKD

-857 VPLVADVAVGK
+857 VPLVADVATGK

>member
-25 TNQKGVNTGAVYGL
+25 TNKKGVNTGAVYGL
-39 CNMLLKLLQEIQP
+39 CNMILKLLQEIKP
-52 NYMLVAFDKSR
+52 SYMLVAFDKSR
-63 KTFRTEKFSA
+63 KTFRTEKFPD

-83 ELKEQFPLSMELLQA
+83 ELKEQFPLSIRLLQA

-113 IIGTLSSAAPEN
+113 IIGTLSSGAPDS
-125 VQVKIVTGDRDEFQ
+125 VQVRIVTGDRDEFQ

-204 LITQYRTV
+204 LIAQYGTV
-212 ENVLDHAEE
+212 ENTLDHAEE

-236 QALLSKELA
+236 QALLSKDLT
-245 TICLEVPID
+245 TICLQVPIEK
-254 RDPAAYLLTGMTG
+254 DPAAYPLTGLT
-267 ECRKLMQELQFR
+267 EESRKLMQELQFK

-287 VLGCAEGTDAGSSD
+287 VLGCAAGTEGAND
-301 DPLSLFGEPM
+301 DPLSLFGQPVAAD
-311 ETQALETVEVT
+311 TLERVEIS
-322 DPAQAEKLMEE
+322 DDAQGDRLVEE
-333 IKTQGAQVALAY
+333 IRAKGDQVALAY
-345 ETAGT
+345 VLQGN
-350 LPKLELV
+350 LPSQRLEQ
-357 SLDLVFKDRHYA
+357 LDLVF
-369 LQPEKAGKE
+369 AGKHYVFHPE
-378 AVLSWLQD
+378 QAGKQAVLALLENPD
-386 GTLPKAAADPK
+386 LPKAVADPK
-397 ELYKYMLGQGR
+397 ELYKYMMGQGKA
-408 ELRGITDDPSL
+408 LQGVTDDPSL
-419 AAYLFEP
+419 AGYLYEP
-426 GANGY
+426 GASSY
-431 GIRGLGEEFLSGT
+431 GIQGLGEEFLSAA

-453 ALVPVLREKLQERD
+453 ALVPVLRDRLQERG
-467 LTRLYEKIELPLTEN
+467 LTRLYETIELPLTEN
-482 LAEMEFAGITVDQA
+482 LAEMEWNGITIDQA

-510 ALEQQAWDQAGE
+510 ALEQQAFDQAGE
-522 EFNLN
+522 QFNLN
-527 SPKQLGSLLFDK
+527 SPKQLGALLFEK
-539 LGLPIIKKTKTGYST
+539 LGLPVIKKTKTGYST

-566 PIIETLIAYR
+566 PIIETLIRYR

-589 HPLINPVTGRIHTH
+589 HPLINPATGRIHTH

-640 GEGYDLLMSCDY
+640 GKDYDLLMSCDY

-685 EIFSVPLD
+685 EIFGVPLD

-731 QYIDSYFAR
+731 QYIESYFAR
-740 YTGVKA
+740 YTGVKD
-746 YMEREKQKARELGY
+746 YMEREKQKAREMGY

-772 DIKAKNFN
+772 DINAKNFN

-800 IIKIA
+800 IIKVA
-805 MLKVAENLRQAQV
+805 MLKVAENLKKAQV

-836 KEKDQVARIVKD
+836 EEKDQVAQIVKD

-857 VPLVADVAVGK
+857 VPLVADVATGK

>member
-1 MDEKFLLIDGSSLIH
+1 MSEKFLLIDGSSLLH

-25 TNQKGVNTGAVYGL
+25 TNKAGVNTGAVYGL

-52 NYMLVAFDKSR
+52 KYMLVAFDKSR
-63 KTFRTEKFSA
+63 KSFRTEKFA
-73 YKGQRKATPP
+73 DYKGQRKATPP
-83 ELKEQFPLSMELLQA
+83 ELKEQFPLSIELLQT
-98 MGIPTLEVDNYEADD
+98 MGIPTLELDNYEADD
-113 IIGTLSSAAPEN
+113 IIGTLSAAAPED
-125 VQVKIVTGDRDEFQ
+125 VDVKIVTGDRDEFQ
-139 LIKNNVQ
+139 LIKSNVE

-171 LEPRQIID
+171 LVPKQIID

-204 LITQYRTV
+204 LITAYQTV
-212 ENVLDHAEE
+212 ENVLDHADE
-221 VKGKALQEKLRNNRD
+221 VKGKSLQEKLKTYRD
-236 QALLSKELA
+236 QALLSKDLA
-245 TICLEVPID
+245 TICLDAPVD
-254 RDPAAYLLTGMTG
+254 KALTAYPLTGLTSASHSM
-267 ECRKLMQELQFR
+267 MQELQFK
-279 NLWDRFVP
+279 NLWDRFLP
-287 VLGCAEGTDAGSSD
+287 VLGLAAGTEDPGSD
-301 DPLSLFGEPM
+301 DPMALFGAPAAA
-311 ETQALETVEVT
+311 ETWETVDIT
-322 DPAQAEKLMEE
+322 DNAQAEKLLQELR
-333 IKTQGAQVALAY
+333 KGKQQVAIAY
-345 ETAGT
+345 STSGLLPELT
-350 LPKLELV
+350 LDT
-357 SLDLVFKDRHYA
+357 LDLAFNSKHYHF
-369 LQPEKAGKE
+369 QPELAGK
-378 AVLSWLQD
+378 AALLDLLAD
-386 GTLPKAAADPK
+386 GDIPKAIADPK
-397 ELYKYMLGQGR
+397 KLYKYMLGQHSM
-408 ELRGITDDPSL
+408 LRGVTDDPAL
-419 AAYLFEP
+419 AGYLYEP
-426 GANGY
+426 GATSYSLTN
-431 GIRGLGEEFLSGT
+431 LGEEFLPAA
-444 SGEAAQDTA
+444 SGEGAQDTA
-453 ALVPVLREKLQERD
+453 ALVPVLREKLEERG
-467 LTRLYEKIELPLTEN
+467 LTDLYENIELPLTEN
-482 LAEMEFAGITVDQA
+482 LAEMEYNGITIDQA
-496 MLDEVTEEM
+496 MLDEVTDEM
-505 TKKVQ
+505 KKKVS

-527 SPKQLGSLLFDK
+527 SPKQLGVLLFEK

-589 HPLINPVTGRIHTH
+589 HPLINPNTGRIHTH

-640 GEGYDLLMSCDY
+640 GKGYDLLMSCDY

-657 RVMASIAQDELLLDS
+657 RVMASIAKDELLLDS

-685 EIFSVPLD
+685 EIFGVPLD
-693 QVTPYMR
+693 QVTHYMR

-710 IYGISDFGLARQLGV
+710 IYGISDFGLAKQLGV
-725 PRGEAA
+725 SRSEAA
-731 QYIDSYFAR
+731 QYIESYFAR

-746 YMEREKQKARELGY
+746 YMEREKQKARDLGY

-805 MLKVAENLRQAQV
+805 MLKVAKKLKEAGV

-823 LQVHDELVLEVTE
+823 LQVHDELVLEVPKE
-836 KEKDQVARIVKD
+836 EKDQVAEIVKT
-848 TMEHAVELA
+848 TMEQAVPLE
-857 VPLVADVAVGK
+857 VPLVADVATGE
-868 NWAQAK
+868 NWAKAK

>member
-1 MDEKFLLIDGSSLIH
+1 MI
-16 RAFFALPPL
+16 
-25 TNQKGVNTGAVYGL
+25 
-39 CNMLLKLLQEIQP
+39 LKLLQEIKP
-52 NYMLVAFDKSR
+52 SYMLVAFDKSR
-63 KTFRTEKFSA
+63 KTFRTEKFPD

-83 ELKEQFPLSMELLQA
+83 ELKEQFPLSIRLLQA

-113 IIGTLSSAAPEN
+113 IIGTLSSGAPDS
-125 VQVKIVTGDRDEFQ
+125 VQVRIVTGDRDEFQ

-204 LITQYRTV
+204 LIAQYGTV
-212 ENVLDHAEE
+212 ENTLDHAEE

-236 QALLSKELA
+236 QALLSKDLA
-245 TICLEVPID
+245 TICLQVPIEK
-254 RDPAAYLLTGMTG
+254 DPAAYPLTGLT
-267 ECRKLMQELQFR
+267 EESRKLMQELQFK

-287 VLGCAEGTDAGSSD
+287 VLGCAAGTEGAND
-301 DPLSLFGEPM
+301 DPLSLFGQPVAAD
-311 ETQALETVEVT
+311 TLERVEIS
-322 DPAQAEKLMEE
+322 DDAQGDRLVEE
-333 IKTQGAQVALAY
+333 IRAKGDQVALAY
-345 ETAGT
+345 VLQGN
-350 LPKLELV
+350 LPSQRLEQ
-357 SLDLVFKDRHYA
+357 LDLVF
-369 LQPEKAGKE
+369 AGKHYVFHPE
-378 AVLSWLQD
+378 QAGKQAVLALLENPD
-386 GTLPKAAADPK
+386 LPKAVADPK
-397 ELYKYMLGQGR
+397 ELYKYMMGQGKA
-408 ELRGITDDPSL
+408 LQGVTDDPSL
-419 AAYLFEP
+419 AGYLYEP
-426 GANGY
+426 GASSY
-431 GIRGLGEEFLSGT
+431 GIQGLGEEFLSAA

-453 ALVPVLREKLQERD
+453 ALVPVLRDRLQERG
-467 LTRLYEKIELPLTEN
+467 LTRLYETIELPLTEN
-482 LAEMEFAGITVDQA
+482 LAEMEWNGITIDQA

-510 ALEQQAWDQAGE
+510 ALEQQAFDQAGE
-522 EFNLN
+522 QFNLN
-527 SPKQLGSLLFDK
+527 SPKQLGALLFEK
-539 LGLPIIKKTKTGYST
+539 LGLPVIKKTKTGYST

-566 PIIETLIAYR
+566 PIIETLIRYR

-589 HPLINPVTGRIHTH
+589 HPLINPATGRIHTH

-640 GEGYDLLMSCDY
+640 GKDYDLLMSCDY

-685 EIFSVPLD
+685 EIFGVPLD

-731 QYIDSYFAR
+731 QYIESYFAR
-740 YTGVKA
+740 YTGVKD
-746 YMEREKQKARELGY
+746 YMEREKQKAREMGY

-772 DIKAKNFN
+772 DINAKNFN

-800 IIKIA
+800 IIKVA
-805 MLKVAENLRQAQV
+805 MLKVAENLKKAQV

-836 KEKDQVARIVKD
+836 EEKDQVAQIVKD

-857 VPLVADVAVGK
+857 VPLVADVATGK

>member
-25 TNQKGVNTGAVYGL
+25 TNKNGVNTGAVYGL
-39 CNMLLKLLQEIQP
+39 CNMILKLLQEIQP
-52 NYMLVAFDKSR
+52 SYMLVAFDKSR
-63 KTFRTEKFSA
+63 KTFRTEKFPE

-83 ELKEQFPLSMELLQA
+83 ELKEQFPLSIQLLQS
-98 MGIPTLEVDNYEADD
+98 MGIPTMEVDNYEADD
-113 IIGTLSSAAPEN
+113 IIGTLSSGAPEN
-125 VQVKIVTGDRDEFQ
+125 VQVRIVTGDRDEFQ
-139 LIKNNVQ
+139 LIKGNVQ

-171 LEPRQIID
+171 LAPRQIID

-194 PGVGPKTALK
+194 PGVGLKTALK
-204 LITQYRTV
+204 LITEYRTV

-221 VKGKALQEKLRNNRD
+221 VKGKALKEKLRNNRD
-236 QALLSKELA
+236 QALLSKDLA
-245 TICLEVPID
+245 TICLQVPID
-254 RDPAAYLLTGMTG
+254 RDPGAYVLTGLT
-267 ECRKLMQELQFR
+267 EESRQLMQELQFK

-287 VLGCAEGTDAGSSD
+287 VLGCADGTDAGSSD
-301 DPLSLFGEPM
+301 PLSLFGRPVAA
-311 ETQALETVEVT
+311 ETLDTVEISS
-322 DPAQAEKLMEE
+322 DAQGEALVEE
-333 IKTQGAQVALAY
+333 IRAQGKQVALAWQLK
-345 ETAGT
+345 GS
-350 LPKLELV
+350 LPVLEMER
-357 SLDLVFKDRHYA
+357 LDLAFAGKHYVFRT
-369 LQPEKAGKE
+369 ETAGKE
-378 AVLSWLQD
+378 AVLSLLQD
-386 GTLPKAAADPK
+386 PAISKAAADPK
-397 ELYKYMLGQGR
+397 ELYKYMMGQGKS
-408 ELRGITDDPSL
+408 LQGITDDPAL
-419 AAYLFEP
+419 AAYLYEP
-426 GANGY
+426 GASGY
-431 GIRGLGEEFLSGT
+431 GIQALGEEFLPAA
-444 SGEAAQDTA
+444 SGEGAQDTA
-453 ALVPVLREKLQERD
+453 ALVPVLREKLEERG
-467 LTRLYEKIELPLTEN
+467 LTRLYEDIELPLTEN
-482 LAEMEFAGITVDQA
+482 LAEMEFTGIAVDQA
-496 MLDEVTEEM
+496 MLDEVTGEM

-522 EFNLN
+522 QFNLN
-527 SPKQLGSLLFDK
+527 SPKQLGVLLFEK

-566 PIIETLIAYR
+566 PLIETLISYR

-589 HPLINPVTGRIHTH
+589 HPLINPATERIHTH

-685 EIFSVPLD
+685 EIFGVPLD

-731 QYIDSYFAR
+731 QYIESYFAR

-746 YMEREKQKARELGY
+746 YMEREKQKAREMGY

-772 DIKAKNFN
+772 DINAKNFN

-800 IIKIA
+800 IIKVA
-805 MLKVAENLRQAQV
+805 MLKVARNLKEARV

-823 LQVHDELVLEVTE
+823 LQVHDELVLEIPAAEQETVGE
-836 KEKDQVARIVKD
+836 IVKE

-868 NWAQAK
+868 NWARAK

>member
-25 TNQKGVNTGAVYGL
+25 TNKNGVNTGAVYGL
-39 CNMLLKLLQEIQP
+39 CNMILKLLQEIQP
-52 NYMLVAFDKSR
+52 SYMLVAFDKSR
-63 KTFRTEKFSA
+63 KTFRTEKFPE

-83 ELKEQFPLSMELLQA
+83 ELKEQFPLSIQLLQS

-113 IIGTLSSAAPEN
+113 IIGTLSSGAPEN
-125 VQVKIVTGDRDEFQ
+125 VQVRIVTGDRDEFQ
-139 LIKNNVQ
+139 LIKGNVQ

-171 LEPRQIID
+171 LQPRQIID

-204 LITQYRTV
+204 LITEYRTV

-221 VKGKALQEKLRNNRD
+221 VKGKALKEKLRNNRE
-236 QALLSKELA
+236 QALLSKDLA
-245 TICLEVPID
+245 TICLQVPID
-254 RDPAAYLLTGMTG
+254 RDPGAYVLTGLT
-267 ECRKLMQELQFR
+267 EESRQLMQELQFK

-287 VLGCAEGTDAGSSD
+287 VLGCAAGTDAGSSD
-301 DPLSLFGEPM
+301 PLSLFGQPVAA
-311 ETQALETVEVT
+311 ETLDTVEIT
-322 DPAQAEKLMEE
+322 SDAQGEALVEE
-333 IKTQGAQVALAY
+333 IRARGKQVALAWQLK
-345 ETAGT
+345 GS
-350 LPKLELV
+350 LPVLEMER
-357 SLDLVFKDRHYA
+357 LDLAFAGEHYVFR
-369 LQPEKAGKE
+369 PETAGKE
-378 AVLSWLQD
+378 AVLSLLQD
-386 GTLPKAAADPK
+386 PAISKAAADPK
-397 ELYKYMLGQGR
+397 ELYKYMMGQGKN
-408 ELRGITDDPSL
+408 LQGITDDPAL
-419 AAYLFEP
+419 AGYLYEP
-426 GANGY
+426 GASGY
-431 GIRGLGEEFLSGT
+431 GIQALGEEFLSAA
-444 SGEAAQDTA
+444 SGEGAQDTA
-453 ALVPVLREKLQERD
+453 ALVPVLREKLEERG
-467 LTRLYEKIELPLTEN
+467 LTRLYEDIELPLTEN
-482 LAEMEFAGITVDQA
+482 LAEMEFTGIAVDQA
-496 MLDEVTEEM
+496 MLDEVTGEM

-522 EFNLN
+522 QFNLN
-527 SPKQLGSLLFDK
+527 SPKQLGVLLFEK

-566 PIIETLIAYR
+566 PLIETLISYR

-589 HPLINPVTGRIHTH
+589 HPLINPATGRIHTH

-685 EIFSVPLD
+685 EIFGVPLD

-731 QYIDSYFAR
+731 QYIESYFAR

-746 YMEREKQKARELGY
+746 YMEREKQKAREMGY

-772 DIKAKNFN
+772 DINAKNFN

-800 IIKIA
+800 IIKVA
-805 MLKVAENLRQAQV
+805 MLKVARNLKEARV

-823 LQVHDELVLEVTE
+823 LQVHDELVLEIPAAEQETVG
-836 KEKDQVARIVKD
+836 KIVKE
-848 TMEHAVELA
+848 TMEHAVDLA

-868 NWAQAK
+868 NWARAK

>member
-1 MDEKFLLIDGSSLIH
+1 MSEKFLLIDGSSLLH

-25 TNQKGVNTGAVYGL
+25 TNKAGVNTGAVYGL

-52 NYMLVAFDKSR
+52 KYMLVAFDKSR
-63 KTFRTEKFSA
+63 KSFRTEKFA
-73 YKGQRKATPP
+73 EYKGQRKATPP
-83 ELKEQFPLSMELLQA
+83 ELKEQFPLSIELLQT
-98 MGIPTLEVDNYEADD
+98 MGIPTLELDNYEADD
-113 IIGTLSSAAPEN
+113 IIGTLSAAAPEA
-125 VQVKIVTGDRDEFQ
+125 VEVKIVTGDRDEFQ
-139 LIKNNVQ
+139 LIKGNVE

-171 LEPRQIID
+171 LVPKQIID

-194 PGVGPKTALK
+194 PGVGPKTAMK
-204 LITQYRTV
+204 LLTAYQSV
-212 ENVLDHAEE
+212 ENVLDHADE
-221 VKGKALQEKLRNNRD
+221 VKGKSLQEKLKTYKE
-236 QALLSKELA
+236 QALLSKDLA
-245 TICLEVPID
+245 TICLSVPID
-254 RDPAAYLLTGMTG
+254 KAPSAYPLTGLTSDSHHM
-267 ECRKLMQELQFR
+267 MQELQFK

-287 VLGCAEGTDAGSSD
+287 VLGLAAGTEDPGSN
-301 DPLSLFGEPM
+301 DPMALFGAPTAA
-311 ETQALETVEVT
+311 ETWVTVEIT
-322 DPAQAEKLMEE
+322 DNAQAEKLLED
-333 IKTQGAQVALAY
+333 IRKKKSQVALAY
-345 ETAGT
+345 KTSGLLPQLNLDAVDLAFENKHYHFQPELAGKT
-350 LPKLELV
+350 MLLELLADASV
-357 SLDLVFKDRHYA
+357 S
-369 LQPEKAGKE
+369 KAI
-378 AVLSWLQD
+378 
-386 GTLPKAAADPK
+386 ADPK
-397 ELYKYMLGQGR
+397 ELYKYMLGQGSM
-408 ELRGITDDPSL
+408 LRGVTDDPAL
-419 AAYLFEP
+419 AGYLYEP
-426 GANGY
+426 GATSYSLTN
-431 GIRGLGEEFLSGT
+431 LGEEFLPAA
-444 SGEAAQDTA
+444 SGEGAQDTA
-453 ALVPVLREKLQERD
+453 SLVPVLREKLKDRE
-467 LTRLYEKIELPLTEN
+467 LTNLYENIELPLTEN
-482 LAEMEFAGITVDQA
+482 LAEMEFNGITIDQA
-496 MLDEVTEEM
+496 MLDEVTDEM
-505 TKKVQ
+505 KKKVS

-527 SPKQLGSLLFDK
+527 SPKQLGVLLFEK

-589 HPLINPVTGRIHTH
+589 HPLINPNTGRIHTH

-620 LQNIPTRTEVGK
+620 LQNIPTRTDVGR

-657 RVMASIAQDELLLDS
+657 RVMASIANDELLLDS

-685 EIFSVPLD
+685 EIFGVPLN
-693 QVTPYMR
+693 QVTHYMR

-725 PRGEAA
+725 SRSEAA
-731 QYIDSYFAR
+731 QYIESYFAR

-746 YMEREKQKARELGY
+746 YMEREKQKARDLGY

-772 DIKAKNFN
+772 DIKARNFN

-805 MLKVAENLRQAQV
+805 MLKVAQKLKEAGV

-823 LQVHDELVLEVTE
+823 LQVHDELVLEVPKE
-836 KEKDQVARIVKD
+836 EKDQVAKIVKT
-848 TMEHAVELA
+848 TMEQAVPLE
-857 VPLVADVAVGK
+857 VPLVADVATGE
-868 NWAQAK
+868 NWARAK

>member
-1 MDEKFLLIDGSSLIH
+1 MSEKFLLIDGSSLLH

-25 TNQKGVNTGAVYGL
+25 TNKAGVNTGAVYGL

-52 NYMLVAFDKSR
+52 KYMLVAFDKSR
-63 KTFRTEKFSA
+63 KSFRTEKFA
-73 YKGQRKATPP
+73 DYKGQRKATPP
-83 ELKEQFPLSMELLQA
+83 ELKEQFPLSIELLQT
-98 MGIPTLEVDNYEADD
+98 MGIPTLELDNYEADD
-113 IIGTLSSAAPEN
+113 IIGTLSAAAPED
-125 VQVKIVTGDRDEFQ
+125 VDVKIVTGDRDEFQ
-139 LIKNNVQ
+139 LIKSNVE

-171 LEPRQIID
+171 LVPKQIID

-204 LITQYRTV
+204 LITAYQTV
-212 ENVLDHAEE
+212 ENVLDHADE
-221 VKGKALQEKLRNNRD
+221 VKGKSLQEKLKTYRD
-236 QALLSKELA
+236 QALLSKDLA
-245 TICLEVPID
+245 TICLDAPVD
-254 RDPAAYLLTGMTG
+254 KALTAYPLTGLTSASHSM
-267 ECRKLMQELQFR
+267 MQELQFK

-287 VLGCAEGTDAGSSD
+287 VLGLAAGTEDPGSD
-301 DPLSLFGEPM
+301 DPMALFGAPAAA
-311 ETQALETVEVT
+311 ETWETVDIT
-322 DPAQAEKLMEE
+322 DNAQAEKLLQELR
-333 IKTQGAQVALAY
+333 KSKQQVAIAY
-345 ETAGT
+345 ATSGLLPELT
-350 LPKLELV
+350 LDT
-357 SLDLVFKDRHYA
+357 LDLAFDSKHYHF
-369 LQPEKAGKE
+369 QPELAGK
-378 AVLSWLQD
+378 AALLDLLAD
-386 GTLPKAAADPK
+386 GDIPKAIADPK
-397 ELYKYMLGQGR
+397 ELYKYMLGQHSM
-408 ELRGITDDPSL
+408 LRGVTDDPAL
-419 AAYLFEP
+419 AGYLYEP
-426 GANGY
+426 GATSYSLTN
-431 GIRGLGEEFLSGT
+431 LGEEFLPAA
-444 SGEAAQDTA
+444 SGEGAQDTA
-453 ALVPVLREKLQERD
+453 ALVPVLREKLEERG
-467 LTRLYEKIELPLTEN
+467 LTNLYENIELPLTEN
-482 LAEMEFAGITVDQA
+482 LAEMEYNGITIDQA
-496 MLDEVTEEM
+496 MLDEVTDEM
-505 TKKVQ
+505 KKKVS

-527 SPKQLGSLLFDK
+527 SPKQLGVLLFEK

-589 HPLINPVTGRIHTH
+589 HPLINPNTGRIHTH

-657 RVMASIAQDELLLDS
+657 RVMASIAKDELLLDS

-685 EIFSVPLD
+685 EIFGVPLD
-693 QVTPYMR
+693 QVTHYMR

-710 IYGISDFGLARQLGV
+710 IYGISDFGLAKQLGV
-725 PRGEAA
+725 SRSEAA
-731 QYIDSYFAR
+731 QYIESYFAR

-746 YMEREKQKARELGY
+746 YMEREKQKARDLGY

-805 MLKVAENLRQAQV
+805 MLKVAKKLKEAGV

-823 LQVHDELVLEVTE
+823 LQVHDELVLEVPKE
-836 KEKDQVARIVKD
+836 EKDQVAEIVKT
-848 TMEHAVELA
+848 TMEQAVPLE
-857 VPLVADVAVGK
+857 VPLVADVATGE
-868 NWAQAK
+868 NWAKAK

>member
-25 TNQKGVNTGAVYGL
+25 TNKKGVNTGAVYGL
-39 CNMLLKLLQEIQP
+39 CNMILKLLQEIKP
-52 NYMLVAFDKSR
+52 SYMLVAFDKSR
-63 KTFRTEKFSA
+63 KTFRTEKFPD

-83 ELKEQFPLSMELLQA
+83 ELKEQFPLSIRLLQA

-113 IIGTLSSAAPEN
+113 IIGTLSSGAPDS
-125 VQVKIVTGDRDEFQ
+125 VQVRIVTGDRDEFQ

-204 LITQYRTV
+204 LIAQYGTV
-212 ENVLDHAEE
+212 ENTLDHAEE

-236 QALLSKELA
+236 QALLSKDLA
-245 TICLEVPID
+245 TICLQVPIEK
-254 RDPAAYLLTGMTG
+254 DPAAYPLTGLT
-267 ECRKLMQELQFR
+267 EESRKLMQELQFK

-287 VLGCAEGTDAGSSD
+287 VLGCAAGTEGAND
-301 DPLSLFGEPM
+301 DPLSLFGQPVAAD
-311 ETQALETVEVT
+311 TLERVEIS
-322 DPAQAEKLMEE
+322 DDAQGDRLVEE
-333 IKTQGAQVALAY
+333 IRAKGDQVALAY
-345 ETAGT
+345 VLQGN
-350 LPKLELV
+350 LPSQRLEQ
-357 SLDLVFKDRHYA
+357 LDLVF
-369 LQPEKAGKE
+369 AGKHYVFHPE
-378 AVLSWLQD
+378 QAGKQAVLALLENPD
-386 GTLPKAAADPK
+386 LPKAVADPK
-397 ELYKYMLGQGR
+397 ELYKYMMGQGKS
-408 ELRGITDDPSL
+408 LHGVTDDPSL
-419 AAYLFEP
+419 AGYLYEP
-426 GANGY
+426 GASSY
-431 GIRGLGEEFLSGT
+431 GIQGLGEEFLSAA

-453 ALVPVLREKLQERD
+453 ALVPVLRDRLQERG
-467 LTRLYEKIELPLTEN
+467 LTRLYEIIELPLTEN
-482 LAEMEFAGITVDQA
+482 LAEMEWNGITIDQA

-510 ALEQQAWDQAGE
+510 ALEQQAFDQAGE
-522 EFNLN
+522 QFNLN
-527 SPKQLGSLLFDK
+527 SPKQLGALLFEK
-539 LGLPIIKKTKTGYST
+539 LGLPVIKKTKTGYST

-566 PIIETLIAYR
+566 PIIETLIRYR

-589 HPLINPVTGRIHTH
+589 HPLINPATGRIHTH

-640 GEGYDLLMSCDY
+640 GKGYDLLMSCDY

-685 EIFSVPLD
+685 EIFGVPLD

-731 QYIDSYFAR
+731 QYIESYFAR
-740 YTGVKA
+740 YTGVKD
-746 YMEREKQKARELGY
+746 YMEREKQKAREMGY

-772 DIKAKNFN
+772 DINAKNFN

-800 IIKIA
+800 IIKVA
-805 MLKVAENLRQAQV
+805 MLKVAENLKKAQV

-836 KEKDQVARIVKD
+836 EEKDQVAQIVKD

-857 VPLVADVAVGK
+857 VPLVADVATGK